1 MSGFRQSGGSLEV
14 TEGGLS
20 IPLYDAVD
28 NSGATADTDLFLFI
42 RGPLIGGVEVAR
54 VLVTYTDA
62 TKSQILT
69 VERTIP

>member
-28 NSGATADTDLFLFI
+28 NTGATGTTDLFIFK
-42 RGPLIGGVEVAR
+42 IGGLSGLEVCR
-54 VLVTYTDA
+54 VLIQYTDS
-62 TKSQILT
+62 TKSQIST
-69 VERTIP
+69 VLRTIP